1 MFWVI
6 RWTDAH
12 TDQDKSIVVEARSR
26 AEAEYMGLKRGIP
39 IAFLGEATRAD
50 VGDARAA
57 KLLWK
62 YTPDAPYTCFGRP
75 VNRGQLAALLLAGL
89 TTVALHLG
97 PTLPH
102 IQL

>member
-6 RWTDAH
+6 RWTDSH
-12 TDQDKSIVVEARSR
+12 TDLDKSIVVEARSR

-39 IAFLGEATRAD
+39 IAFLGEANRAD
-50 VGDARAA
+50 IRDARAA

-62 YTPDAPYTCFGRP
+62 YTPDAPHTCFGRP
-75 VNRGQLAALLLAGL
+75 ISRGHLAALLLAGVAI
-89 TTVALHLG
+89 VALHLA

-102 IQL
+102 LHY